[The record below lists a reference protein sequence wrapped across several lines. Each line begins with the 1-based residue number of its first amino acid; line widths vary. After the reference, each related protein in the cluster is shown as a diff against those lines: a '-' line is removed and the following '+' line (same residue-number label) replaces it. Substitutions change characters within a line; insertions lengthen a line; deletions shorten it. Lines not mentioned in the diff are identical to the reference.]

1 MDMPDVSAGSR
12 WWAGAGLCLR
22 NSDGCAYSYT
32 DGPECNS
39 YSSYGANT
47 RMFSSAAG
55 CVIYDVFLAV

>member
-1 MDMPDVSAGSR
+1 MPDVSAGSC
-12 WWAGAGLCLR
+12 WWAGAGPGLG
-22 NSDGCAYSYT
+22 NADGCAYSYP

-47 RMFSSAAG
+47 GMFSSAAG